1 MIKVVTIKP
10 EGQYK
15 LFVRLS
21 NGKEG
26 IFDVAPYL
34 DKGIFRELVNESY
47 FKQVRL
53 SFGGITWPNSQDFSA
68 DTIEFELQH

>member
-15 LFVRLS
+15 LFVQLS

-26 IFDVAPYL
+26 IFDVTPYL

-47 FKQVRL
+47 FKQARL
-53 SFGGITWPNSQDFSA
+53 SFGSISWPNSQDFSA
-68 DTIEFELQH
+68 DTIEFELQN